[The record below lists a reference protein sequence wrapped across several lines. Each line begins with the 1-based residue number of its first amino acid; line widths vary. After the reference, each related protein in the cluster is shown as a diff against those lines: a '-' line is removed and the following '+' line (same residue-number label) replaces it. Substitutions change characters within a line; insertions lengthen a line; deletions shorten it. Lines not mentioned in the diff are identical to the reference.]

1 MQDRVGEGIE
11 QLKTFESLNEE
22 FKFNFLSDVLGAD
35 VRNYHLT
42 SCLASDGGF
51 GNALIWDSI
60 FENEFVP
67 MNLSMIILYLEKFK
81 DLSNFREKFYNLIY
95 DLNIKTDPQV
105 IKCKIDFSQECGAK
119 VIIHDSTQANYMNLT
134 EEKKI
139 IHTKLRTL

>member
-1 MQDRVGEGIE
+1 
-11 QLKTFESLNEE
+11 
-22 FKFNFLSDVLGAD
+22 
-35 VRNYHLT
+35 
-42 SCLASDGGF
+42 
-51 GNALIWDSI
+51 
-60 FENEFVP
+60 

-81 DLSNFREKFYNLIY
+81 DLINFREKFYKLIY